1 MSINATRSEGNTD
14 RMNGY
19 LAGYAKGYA
28 SGQKCGSEIMK
39 MKACREF
46 SKIIAE
52 LCPHFTKEDIDS
64 VETAFRKR
72 LED

>member
-1 MSINATRSEGNTD
+1 MSINSTRSEGNTD

-19 LAGYAKGYA
+19 LEGYA

-52 LCPHFTKEDIDS
+52 FCPEFTEDYINKM
-64 VETAFRKR
+64 EAIFRKR
-72 LED
+72 LEE

>member
-19 LAGYAKGYA
+19 LEGYA

-52 LCPHFTKEDIDS
+52 ICPEFVEDDIDKMKAIFS
-64 VETAFRKR
+64 KR
-72 LED
+72 LKE

>member
-19 LAGYAKGYA
+19 LEGYAAGIK
-28 SGQKCGSEIMK
+28 SCKEIMK

-46 SKIIAE
+46 SKILAIIAE
-52 LCPHFTKEDIDS
+52 ICPNFTEEDINS
-64 VETAFRKR
+64 VETTFRKR
-72 LED
+72 LEE

>member
-19 LAGYAKGYA
+19 LEGYAAGIK
-28 SGQKCGSEIMK
+28 SCKEIMK

-46 SKIIAE
+46 SKILADICIEFADSE
-52 LCPHFTKEDIDS
+52 DYIKEMED
-64 VETAFRKR
+64 VFRKR
-72 LED
+72 LEE

>member
-19 LAGYAKGYA
+19 LEGFVD
-28 SGQKCGSEIMK
+28 GQKQGMEIMK

-46 SKIIAE
+46 SKILADI
-52 LCPHFTKEDIDS
+52 CPEFADSEDYIKEMED
-64 VETAFRKR
+64 VFRKR
-72 LED
+72 LEE

>member
-14 RMNGY
+14 KMNGY
-19 LAGYAKGYA
+19 LEGFVD
-28 SGQKCGSEIMK
+28 GQKQGMEIMK